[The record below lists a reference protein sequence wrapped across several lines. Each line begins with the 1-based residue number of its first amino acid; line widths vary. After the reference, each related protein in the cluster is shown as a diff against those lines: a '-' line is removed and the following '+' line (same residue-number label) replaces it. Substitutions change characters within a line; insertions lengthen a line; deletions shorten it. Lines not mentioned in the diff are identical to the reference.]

1 MVKQHIRDKLT
12 LNIKNTGQEHFYTK
26 KISFVIKV
34 CLTMINKLELVFQEI
49 KIRLNIMENI
59 KMGIGMGQEFQLCQ
73 MEELTKEHGE
83 KIVCMVEDKKLCP
96 MGINIWFLQI
106 MGKDWNMLQ
115 CKIKEII
122 QILLTRKDQ
131 TILTHCKI
139 LKVNRKM
146 RVLINFLKEITLQV
160 KIDLPTK
167 VTCNSRIMTI
177 VMDRVNFLYNH
188 KI

>member
-1 MVKQHIRDKLT
+1 MVKQPIRDKLT
-12 LNIKNTGQEHFYTK
+12 LNIKNTGQGHFYTR
-26 KISFVIKV
+26 KINFVIKV
-34 CLTMINKLELVFQEI
+34 CLTTINKLVLVFPEI

-83 KIVCMVEDKKLCP
+83 KIVCMEEDKKLCP

-122 QILLTRKDQ
+122 RILLTQKDQ
-131 TILTHCKI
+131 TILTYSKI
-139 LKVNRKM
+139 LKVNRKL
-146 RVLINFLKEITLQV
+146 RVLINFHKEIT
-160 KIDLPTK
+160 I
-167 VTCNSRIMTI
+167 
-177 VMDRVNFLYNH
+177 
-188 KI
+188 